1 MINKGIGSCQPCLC
15 FPYGCEDDR
24 HVLVAFVV
32 LTMRCYVCALLSAV
46 SARLAFVL
54 LLPLRRSEQFFFIR
68 SFFVF
73 VCNVFLLCP
82 VHTYIHTYMHI
93 DLAKSSTIS

>member
-1 MINKGIGSCQPCLC
+1 MINKSIGFCQPCLC

-54 LLPLRRSEQFFFIR
+54 LLPLRRSEQFFFH
-68 SFFVF
+68 SQFFCFCLQRVF
-73 VCNVFLLCP
+73 TVSC
-82 VHTYIHTYMHI
+82 TYIHTCI
-93 DLAKSSTIS
+93 LT